1 VARPGSVGA
10 IGTGVMGLPEAKR
23 ADFLRSVGA
32 WTAGGIIWAFIVGG
46 GVAWVLS
53 ENPFL
58 LNRIFMLGAI
68 FGSMAVSN
76 YAARPLVNGHNPELG
91 FLIGTAAEGIAMGYL
106 LYFAVMVGADS
117 YGDEGLGPF
126 TLVAQAG
133 GLTALTAMCMGAWL
147 ATGPKD
153 LSMIQ
158 GALAVL
164 GVPMMVLMVISFVFP
179 IGGAAGIG
187 LTAVFIAVSG
197 AGLLYNL
204 NQVIHVARPGQ
215 EIAAAY
221 EITMGMLVLFW
232 NILVL
237 LMKLSRRD

>member
-1 VARPGSVGA
+1 
-10 IGTGVMGLPEAKR
+10 MGLPEAKR
-23 ADFLRSVGA
+23 ADFLRTVGA
-32 WTAGGIIWAFIVGG
+32 WTAGGILWAFVVGG
-46 GVAWVLS
+46 GTAWVLAA
-53 ENPFL
+53 NPFL
-58 LNRIFMLGAI
+58 LNQMFMLGAI
-68 FGSMAVSN
+68 FGAMAISN
-76 YAARPLVNGHNPELG
+76 FAARPLVNGDNPALG
-91 FLIGTAAEGIAMGYL
+91 FMIGTAAQGVAMGYL
-106 LYFAVMVGADS
+106 LFFAVVVGADV
-117 YGDEGLGPF
+117 YGDEGLGPL

-164 GVPMMVLMVISFVFP
+164 GVPMLVLMVISFVFP
-179 IGGAAGIG
+179 IGGVAGMAISA
-187 LTAVFIAVSG
+187 LFIAVSG

-204 NQVIHVARPGQ
+204 NQVMHVARSGQ
-215 EIAAAY
+215 EISAAY

-237 LMKLSRRD
+237 LMRLSRRD